1 MLIFI
6 RHLNKVLKNITIK
19 TLYFAGS
26 LNSKLFNKDFDNVE
40 FFSLKRTLIKYES
53 KISNVLGFLVVT
65 YIKDAPSNLIKISL
79 VILFG
84 WII

>member
-53 KISNVLGFLVVT
+53 K
-65 YIKDAPSNLIKISL
+65 NLI
-79 VILFG
+79 ILNMT
-84 WII
+84 IITIYTLT